1 MAMISV
7 LHCPAV
13 RGKYKGFVL
22 YGQKRQYNENI
33 NCMGETAVV
42 LPQCGDF
49 GRVKPKSPI
58 FPGAGD
64 RGYK

>member
-1 MAMISV
+1 M
-7 LHCPAV
+7 
-13 RGKYKGFVL
+13 RGKYKGFVF
-22 YGQKRQYNENI
+22 YRQKRQLNENI

-49 GRVKPKSPI
+49 ARVLLGRKAKSPI
-58 FPGAGD
+58 YPGAWD

>member
-1 MAMISV
+1 MKILTAW
-7 LHCPAV
+7 
-13 RGKYKGFVL
+13 
-22 YGQKRQYNENI
+22 
-33 NCMGETAVV
+33 GETAVV

-49 GRVKPKSPI
+49 SKVLLSRKPKSTI